1 MSWLD
6 ISIIAVAVIAASAL
20 QASIGFGMGM
30 LAAPVIGLID
40 PTLLPGTIIILAVVV
55 TSIGAVRERAHLD
68 LRGAGWA
75 LIGRVPGSLLGAW
88 LVVVLPPAGLA
99 WAVAVVVLAGVIAA
113 FTGWAPVPGRLTLM
127 TAGAASGVM
136 GTATSIGGA
145 PMALIWQRSHGPQL
159 RGTMSAFFLVGSTIS
174 LVALSVLGTI
184 SRDTL
189 QLAAWMIPAVLLGYL
204 LSRHANRL
212 LDHRRLRLTALGA
225 SAVGAVLLIGAQV
238 LPH

>member
-1 MSWLD
+1 VSGLEL
-6 ISIIAVAVIAASAL
+6 SIIAVAVIAASTL

-40 PTLLPGTIIILAVVV
+40 PTLLPGTIIILAVVI
-55 TSIGAVRERAHLD
+55 TAIGAVRERAHLD

-75 LIGRVPGSLLGAW
+75 LIGRVPGSLVGAW
-88 LVVVLPPAGLA
+88 IVVVLPPGGLA
-99 WAVAVVVLAGVIAA
+99 WAVAVVVLAGVIAT

-127 TAGAASGVM
+127 TAGAASGLM

-145 PMALIWQRSHGPQL
+145 PMALIWQRSQGARL

-174 LVALSVLGTI
+174 LVALSVLGAV
-184 SRDTL
+184 SRNTL

-204 LSRHANRL
+204 LSRYANRL
-212 LDHRRLRLTALGA
+212 LDHRRLRLTALTA
-225 SAVGAVLLIGAQV
+225 SAVGALVLIAAQIF
-238 LPH
+238 PQ